1 MSKKNSGWGRKRTVV
16 CFVTLAF
23 LFLALGI
30 LMCEAGIAVKQA
42 EELSQAVFRLH
53 IVANSDSTVDQELK
67 LKVRDAIAVE
77 MEKLLETQENPTKEE
92 TMDLVTENIETFQ
105 NIGQSIVEEAG
116 FDYQVT
122 AMVCNQAFPTKEY
135 LSLTLPAWDYDCL
148 RVDIGAGE
156 GQNWWCV
163 LFPQLC
169 FKEGIVGK
177 LGPEEE
183 GYIEDTLSTDTVEMI
198 TVTAKEKPVRVQ
210 VRFKIVEIIQ
220 SIKEA
225 FRED

>member
-53 IVANSDSTVDQELK
+53 IVANSDSKGDQKLK
-67 LKVRDAIAVE
+67 LQVRDAIAVE
-77 MEKLLETQENPTKEE
+77 MEKLLETQDSPTKED
-92 TMDLVTENIETFQ
+92 TMALVQENIDRF
-105 NIGQSIVEEAG
+105 IAVGQKVVEDAG
-116 FDYQVT
+116 YDYQVT

-148 RVDIGAGE
+148 RVDIGTGE

-177 LGPEEE
+177 LEPEDEE
-183 GYIEDTLSTDTVEMI
+183 YLDDTLSEDVVDMI
-198 TVTAKEKPVRVQ
+198 TVSAKEKPVRVQ

-220 SIKEA
+220 GIKET
-225 FRED
+225 FRKD